1 MKTLNDYFDKIY
13 CVNLDRRVDRWDEC
27 EKEFKKHDLN
37 VERFSAVDGTT
48 VEIVNSP
55 LNDGQTGCA
64 LSHLEIIKI
73 CKSKEY
79 SNCLILEDDIQF
91 DEELNNKLPNIME
104 QVPDDWDMLY
114 FGGNHVGNNPH
125 ASGSLTKVNQTQN
138 IFRTTHCFT
147 THSYAVKN
155 KVYDKIISSF
165 DGSEPIDICI
175 SKIQSSI
182 NCYVIRPHLAWQ
194 RPSHSDVR
202 GFFVDSPFLYNDNEF
217 YENRYFGPEML
228 KRNDVREKLTEREKV
243 LYDREKKNYLDGLK

>member
-182 NCYVIRPHLAWQ
+182 NCYIIRPHLAWQ
-194 RPSHSDVR
+194 RPSYSDVAEIFTHYI
-202 GFFVDSPFLYNDNEF
+202 GLKEDKAFVEGRPFGVEA
-217 YENRYFGPEML
+217 L
-228 KRNDVREKLTEREKV
+228 KRDDVRDKLDPYWQKI
-243 LYDREKKNYLDGLK
+243 YDKQKESGHHY